1 MRRLTRALARSIW
14 VLGVAAAMA
23 GCNGGGSGATTGP
36 GSGPMKIALVAWVSD
51 LAINYAPDT
60 HPPDTVDDKVDI
72 VVDTSDP
79 AAFDGLLA
87 QQGGAQ

>member
-1 MRRLTRALARSIW
+1 MRRAVRALSRSLS
-14 VLGVAAAMA
+14 VLGLAAAVA
-23 GCNGGGSGATTGP
+23 SCNGGGGGAMTGP
-36 GSGPMKIALVAWVSD
+36 GSGPTKIPLVEWVSD
-51 LAINYAPDT
+51 LAVNYAPDT

-72 VVDTSDP
+72 VIDTSDP